1 MAPTDPKNKSHAERQ
16 QGEEKIHG
24 DALES
29 AVSSAGE
36 HEPQNTSAHQSA
48 IPAPEHGGHARS
60 QAAHLGGHTHD
71 HTKPVGDMRNYEAER
86 EPPKEVSRAGKRYRR
101 Q

>member
-1 MAPTDPKNKSHAERQ
+1 MVPTDPTGKSHAERQ

-24 DALES
+24 DALEA

-36 HEPQNTSAHQSA
+36 HEAKDSNARQSA
-48 IPAPEHGGHARS
+48 IPAPEDGGHARS
-60 QAAHLGGHTHD
+60 QAAHLGSHSHD
-71 HTKPVGDMRNYEAER
+71 HTKPVGDMRKYEAER

>member
-1 MAPTDPKNKSHAERQ
+1 MARKSGEIKSHAERQ
-16 QGEEKIHG
+16 QNEEKMHG
-24 DALES
+24 DPLDA

-36 HEPQNTSAHQSA
+36 RSHQNSSARQSA
-48 IPAPEHGGHARS
+48 IPSPEDGGHARS
-60 QAAHLGGHTHD
+60 PAAHLGGNAHD
-71 HTKPVGDMRNYEAER
+71 HTKPVGDMRKYEGER